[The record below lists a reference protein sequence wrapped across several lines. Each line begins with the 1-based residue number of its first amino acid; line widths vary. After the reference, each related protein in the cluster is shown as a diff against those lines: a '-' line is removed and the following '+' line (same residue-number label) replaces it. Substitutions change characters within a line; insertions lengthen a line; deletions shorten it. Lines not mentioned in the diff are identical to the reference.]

1 MGTWEHNL
9 GGCESGFTLPDLTDT
24 NIVWASCYGNEVT
37 RYDARTKLARS
48 VSPWLHTLDS
58 APNQTKYRCHWTA
71 PLAIDPFDH
80 NTVYYGCQMV
90 LRTTNG
96 GMSWTEISPD
106 LSTRDPSRI
115 ISSGGIVGDNL
126 GQFYGEVV
134 FAIAPSEI
142 QKGLIWAGT
151 NDGKVWYTRDAGQRT
166 GTMSPRTSPAC
177 RPGAWS
183 PRSSLRTSTPPR
195 PTSRWIST

>member
-1 MGTWEHNL
+1 MPGQ
-9 GGCESGFTLPDLTDT
+9 GGGRGGFGRARRRRSSGSTAWAAANRASRCPTSPT
-24 NIVWASCYGNEVT
+24 RNIVWASCYGNEVT
-37 RYDARTKLARS
+37 RYDAKTKLARS

-58 APNQTKYRCHWTA
+58 EPNKAKYRCHWTP

-80 NTVYYGCQMV
+80 NTVYYGCQMI

-96 GMSWTEISPD
+96 GVSWTELSPIFR
-106 LSTRDPSRI
+106 TKDPSRI
-115 ISSGGIVGDNL
+115 VSSGGIVGDNL

-151 NDGKVWYTRDAGQRT
+151 NDGKVWYTRDAGKNWIDVT
-166 GTMSPRTSPAC
+166 TISPGC
-177 RPGAWS
+177 RLGA
-183 PRSSLRTSTPPR
+183 
-195 PTSRWIST
+195 